1 MRSIYIIFY
10 ISLFSLLGCTT
21 NREVDVI
28 VYNAQVYTVDST
40 FSIQEAFAIKDG
52 LFVEIGSSE
61 KIQKKYTAKE
71 VIDAEGAAVYP
82 GLYDA
87 HGHLFLLADLMD
99 EVDLNGSQSISEV
112 IYRLQKY
119 QTEHPEK
126 EWLIGGGWDQNL
138 WDIKEFPTKDS
149 LDYYFPNTPV
159 FLSRTDYH
167 AAWVNSAALTLID
180 SLPHVEG
187 GEIILDD
194 NQLPTG
200 ILIDKAMNLLD
211 DYLPII
217 QEKEYFPLLKRTQD
231 SLFSVGLTSIVDAGL
246 SFEQIEW
253 LKKYYAGDS
262 LDIRI
267 YGMIA
272 TNPRNIKKV
281 VKTKPYITDKFTIR
295 SAKIMAD
302 GALGSRGASLID
314 KYSDAD
320 TKGFLLYPAQDI
332 DAMIKQLSKTK
343 LQVHTHAIG
352 DSANRLILDT
362 YGKHLNLDKD
372 NRWRIE
378 HAQIVQPKDIDKFK
392 IFQIIPSIQPT
403 HAISDMTWAQ
413 ERLGEQRIKYAYAY
427 QDLLNQYGAVVL
439 GSDFPVEHYNPIL
452 GFHAAVA
459 RVDAT
464 GYPPGGFQIK
474 NAISREAALKGMTI
488 WAAYSCFQENKRGS
502 IEQGKDADFVIMSQ
516 DIMEVAD
523 NEILNTKVLQ
533 TVIGGKTVFKR

>member
-1 MRSIYIIFY
+1 MRFIYILLC
-10 ISLFSLLGCTT
+10 ISLYSFISCTT
-21 NREVDVI
+21 NREVDLI
-28 VYNAQVYTVDST
+28 VYNGQVYTVDSA

-71 VIDAEGAAVYP
+71 VIDAKGAAVYP

-87 HGHLFLLADLMD
+87 HGHLFLLAELMD

-112 IYRLQKY
+112 IYRLQNY
-119 QTEHPEK
+119 HTHHPDK
-126 EWLIGGGWDQNL
+126 KWIIGGGWDQNL
-138 WDIKEFPTKDS
+138 WDIKGFPTKDS
-149 LDYYFPNTPV
+149 LDLYFPNIPI

-180 SLPHVEG
+180 SLHNVEG
-187 GEIILDD
+187 GEIILDE
-194 NQLPTG
+194 NQQPTG

-211 DYLPII
+211 DHLPII
-217 QEKEYFPLLKRTQD
+217 QEKEYFPLLKRAQD

-246 SFEQIEW
+246 SFEQIDW

-272 TNPRNIKKV
+272 TNPSNIKKV

-320 TKGFLLYPAQDI
+320 TKGFLLYPQQDI
-332 DAMIKQLSKTK
+332 DDMIRLLSKTK

-352 DSANRLILDT
+352 DSANKLILDT
-362 YGKHLNLDKD
+362 YGKYLNLDKD

-413 ERLGEQRIKYAYAY
+413 ERLGKQRVKYAYAY
-427 QDLLNQYGAVVL
+427 QDLLNQYGSVAI

-459 RVDAT
+459 RVDAS
-464 GYPPGGFQIK
+464 GHPSGGFQK
-474 NAISREAALKGMTI
+474 ENAISREAALKGMTI

-502 IEQGKDADFVIMSQ
+502 IEQGKDADFVILNQ
-516 DIMEVAD
+516 DIMEVAEKD
-523 NEILNTKVLQ
+523 VLSTKVLH
-533 TVIGGKTVFKR
+533 TVIAGETVFKR